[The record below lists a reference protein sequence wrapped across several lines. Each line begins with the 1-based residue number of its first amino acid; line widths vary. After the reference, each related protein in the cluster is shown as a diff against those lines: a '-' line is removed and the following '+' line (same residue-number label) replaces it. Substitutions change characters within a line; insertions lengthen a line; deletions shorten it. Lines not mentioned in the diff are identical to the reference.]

1 MVPTK
6 SARMISALAIAA
18 VAAAAIVAPA
28 VAVEPDEEAP
38 ENWAQFRGPNG
49 MPVSSNPDLPTSWS
63 TTQNVEWVV
72 DVPGVGW
79 SSPIVWDGV
88 VYVTGASSATEMKQP
103 SLGVDFSNEYIA
115 EMIKEGL
122 SEDEIMRRSNE
133 RDIEM
138 PDQVWLSFRLFAFD
152 LETGGLLWDREVN
165 NGAPPVGRHRK
176 NSYMSETPV
185 TDGESV
191 YVYVAH
197 MGLYAYDFAGN
208 QLWSTPLEPHPV
220 YLDFGGGAS
229 PAVHGD
235 RIFILNDSQEGS
247 FIAAFDKH
255 TGEQLWMTARVGVG
269 NEMLR
274 SGWSSPYV
282 WENEVRTE
290 IVTVGPMVAISYDLD
305 GNELWRMRGQGMM
318 VCQTPFAWDG
328 HLYISSGAK
337 GRSDTP
343 LAAIRPGASG
353 DITLDEMQ
361 QSSDAVL
368 WFDRTGGGTY
378 LPTPVLYDA
387 GVYVLT
393 DKGIFTRH
401 DAKTGE
407 RTYRTRIHTT
417 ARNFTSSPWA
427 YNGHIFAINEEGDTF
442 VMKAGEEFEFVS
454 INSLDEWVLASPAIS
469 GDRLLIRTQSKLY
482 SIRDTS

>member
-1 MVPTK
+1 MVP
-6 SARMISALAIAA
+6 SHSRRLFSVLIIAGALAVTASA
-18 VAAAAIVAPA
+18 GGLVPG
-28 VAVEPDEEAP
+28 DDAP
-38 ENWAQFRGPNG
+38 ENWPQFRGPNG
-49 MPVSSNPDLPTSWS
+49 MPVSNNPDLPTSWS
-63 TTQNVEWVV
+63 TTENVEWVV

-88 VYVTGASSATEMKQP
+88 VYVTAASSDTEMKQP

-115 EMIKEGL
+115 ELIKEGL
-122 SEDEIMRRSNE
+122 DEEEIMRRSNE
-133 RDIEM
+133 RDTEM
-138 PDQVWLSFRLFAFD
+138 PDQVSLSFRLFAFD
-152 LETGGLLWDREVN
+152 LESGDSLWDRELHA
-165 NGAPPVGRHRK
+165 GPPPVGRHRK

-185 TDGESV
+185 TDGEAV

-197 MGLYAYDFAGN
+197 MGLYAYDLDGN
-208 QLWSTPLEPHPV
+208 PLWSTALEPHPV

-229 PAVHGD
+229 PAIHGD
-235 RIFILNDSQEGS
+235 RLFILNDSQEGS

-255 TGEQLWMTARVGVG
+255 TGEQLWMKEREGLG
-269 NEMLR
+269 NAMLR
-274 SGWSSPYV
+274 SAWSSPYV
-282 WENEVRTE
+282 WENELRTE
-290 IVTVGPMVAISYDLD
+290 IVTIGPMVAISYDVD
-305 GNELWRMRGQGMM
+305 GNELWRMAGQGMM
-318 VCQTPFAWDG
+318 ACQTPFAWDG

-353 DITLDEMQ
+353 DITMEEMQ
-361 QSSDAVL
+361 LSSDSVL

-378 LPTPVLYDA
+378 LPTPVLYEG

-407 RTYRTRIHTT
+407 RTYQTRIHTT

-454 INSLDEWVLASPAIS
+454 INSLDEFVLASPAIS
-469 GDRLLIRTQSKLY
+469 GDRLLLRTQSKLY
-482 SIRDTS
+482 SIRQSN

>member
-1 MVPTK
+1 MVPST
-6 SARMISALAIAA
+6 SRRFFALILAGALALSSSA
-18 VAAAAIVAPA
+18 VAL
-28 VAVEPDEEAP
+28 EPDEAP
-38 ENWAQFRGPNG
+38 DNWPQFRGPNG
-49 MPVSSNPDLPTSWS
+49 MPVSNNPNLPTTWS
-63 TTQNVEWVV
+63 TTENVEWVV

-88 VYVTGASSATEMKQP
+88 VYVTAASSDSEMKPP
-103 SLGVDFSNEYIA
+103 SLGVDFSNDYVA
-115 EMIKEGL
+115 EMVEEGL
-122 SEDEIMRRSNE
+122 DQAEIERRINE
-133 RDIEM
+133 RDTEF
-138 PDQVWLSFRLFAFD
+138 PEEVSLSYRLFAFALD
-152 LETGGLLWDREVN
+152 GGDPLWDRELHS
-165 NGAPPVGRHRK
+165 GPPPVGRHRK

-185 TDGESV
+185 TDGEAI
-191 YVYVAH
+191 YVYIAH
-197 MGLYAYDFAGN
+197 MGLYAYNLDGTER
-208 QLWSTPLEPHPV
+208 WSTALEPHPV

-235 RIFILNDSQEGS
+235 RVFVLNDSQEGS

-255 TGEQLWMTARVGVG
+255 TGEQLWMQAREGIG

-274 SGWSSPYV
+274 SGWSSPYI
-282 WENEVRTE
+282 WENELRTE
-290 IVTVGPMVAISYDLD
+290 VVTVGPKVAISYDLD
-305 GNELWRMRGQGMM
+305 GNELWRMNGQGMM

-328 HLYISSGAK
+328 HLYLSSGAK

-353 DITLDEMQ
+353 DISMEEMQ
-361 QSSDAVL
+361 TSSDDVL

-393 DKGIFTRH
+393 DKGIFSRH
-401 DAKTGE
+401 DAKSGE
-407 RTYRTRIHTT
+407 RTYQTRIHTT

-442 VMKAGEEFEFVS
+442 VMKAGDEFEFVG
-454 INSLDEWVLASPAIS
+454 INSLDEFVQATPAIS
-469 GDRLLIRTQSKLY
+469 GDRLLLRTQSKLY
-482 SIRDTS
+482 SIRQSD

>member
-1 MVPTK
+1 MILTT
-6 SARMISALAIAA
+6 ARRVISALAIAA
-18 VAAAAIVAPA
+18 VVAAAIVAPA
-28 VAVEPDEEAP
+28 VALEPDEKAP
-38 ENWAQFRGPNG
+38 ENWPQFRGPNG
-49 MPVSSNPDLPTSWS
+49 MPVSDNPDLPTSWS
-63 TTQNVEWVV
+63 TTENVEWVV

-88 VYVTGASSATEMKQP
+88 VYVTAASSDTEMKQP

-115 EMIKEGL
+115 EMIEEGL
-122 SEDEIMRRSNE
+122 DEEEIMRRSNE
-133 RDIEM
+133 RDTEM
-138 PDQVWLSFRLFAFD
+138 PDQVSLSFRLFAFD
-152 LETGGLLWDREVN
+152 LESGAPLWERELHH
-165 NGAPPVGRHRK
+165 GPPPVGRHRK

-185 TDGESV
+185 TDGEAV

-197 MGLYAYDFAGN
+197 MGLYAYDLEGN

-235 RIFILNDSQEGS
+235 RLFVVNDSQEGS

-255 TGEQLWMTARVGVG
+255 TGEQLWMKARDGLG
-269 NEMLR
+269 NQMLR

-282 WENEVRTE
+282 WENELRTE
-290 IVTVGPMVAISYDLD
+290 IVTLGPMVAISYDID
-305 GNELWRMRGQGMM
+305 GNELWRMNGQGMM
-318 VCQTPFAWDG
+318 SAQTPFAWDG

-353 DITLDEMQ
+353 DITMEEMQ
-361 QSSDAVL
+361 QSSDDVL
-368 WFDRTGGGTY
+368 WFDRTAGGTY
-378 LPTPVLYDA
+378 LPTPVLYDS
-387 GVYVLT
+387 GVYVVT

-407 RTYRTRIHTT
+407 RTYQTRIHTT

-454 INSLDEWVLASPAIS
+454 INSLDDWVLASPAIV

-482 SIRDTS
+482 SIRQTN

>member
-1 MVPTK
+1 
-6 SARMISALAIAA
+6 MISALAIAA
-18 VAAAAIVAPA
+18 VAAAAIGASA
-28 VAVEPDEEAP
+28 VATEPDESAP
-38 ENWAQFRGPNG
+38 ENWPQFRGPKG
-49 MPVSSNPDLPTSWS
+49 LPVSNNPGLPTRWS
-63 TTQNVEWVV
+63 TTENVEWVV

-88 VYVTGASSATEMKQP
+88 VYVTAASSDTEMKQP

-122 SEDEIMRRSNE
+122 SEEEIMRRSDE
-133 RDIEM
+133 RDNEM
-138 PDQVWLSFRLFAFD
+138 PDEVSLSFRLFAFD
-152 LETGGLLWDREVN
+152 LESGDPLWERELH
-165 NGAPPVGRHRK
+165 NGPPPVGRHRK

-185 TDGESV
+185 TDGEAV
-191 YVYVAH
+191 YLYVAH
-197 MGLYAYDFAGN
+197 MGLYAYDLEGN
-208 QLWSTPLEPHPV
+208 RLWSTPLEPHPV
-220 YLDFGGGAS
+220 YLNFGGGAS
-229 PAVHGD
+229 PALHGD
-235 RIFILNDSQEGS
+235 RLFVVNDSQEGS

-255 TGEQLWMTARVGVG
+255 TGKRLWMKARDGLG
-269 NEMLR
+269 NKMLR

-282 WENEVRTE
+282 WENELRTE
-290 IVTVGPMVAISYDLD
+290 IVTLGPMVAISYDVD
-305 GNELWRMRGQGMM
+305 GNEIWRMNGQGMM
-318 VCQTPFAWDG
+318 SAQTPFAWDG

-353 DITLDEMQ
+353 DITMKDMQ
-361 QSSDAVL
+361 QSSDHVL
-368 WFDRTGGGTY
+368 WFDRTAGGTY
-378 LPTPVLYDA
+378 LPTPVLYDS

-407 RTYRTRIHTT
+407 RTYQTRIHTT

-454 INSLDEWVLASPAIS
+454 INSLDDWVLATPAIS

-482 SIRDTS
+482 SIRDTN

>member
-28 VAVEPDEEAP
+28 VAVEPDEETP
-38 ENWAQFRGPNG
+38 ENWPQFRGPNG

-138 PDQVWLSFRLFAFD
+138 PDQVSLSFRLFAFD
-152 LETGGLLWDREVN
+152 VETGGLLWDREVN

-393 DKGIFTRH
+393 DKGIFSRH

>member
-6 SARMISALAIAA
+6 SRHKISALAIAA
-18 VAAAAIVAPA
+18 AAAAAIIAPA
-28 VAVEPDEEAP
+28 VAIEPGEQAP
-38 ENWAQFRGPNG
+38 ENWPQFRGPNG
-49 MPVSSNPDLPTSWS
+49 MPVSDNPDLPTSWS
-63 TTQNVEWVV
+63 TTENVEWVV

-115 EMIKEGL
+115 EMIKEGV
-122 SEDEIMRRSNE
+122 SEEEIMRRSNE

-152 LETGGLLWDREVN
+152 LETGGLLWDREIN
-165 NGAPPVGRHRK
+165 NGPPPVGRHRK

-185 TDGESV
+185 TNGESV

-361 QSSDAVL
+361 QSSGDVL

-482 SIRDTS
+482 SIRDTN